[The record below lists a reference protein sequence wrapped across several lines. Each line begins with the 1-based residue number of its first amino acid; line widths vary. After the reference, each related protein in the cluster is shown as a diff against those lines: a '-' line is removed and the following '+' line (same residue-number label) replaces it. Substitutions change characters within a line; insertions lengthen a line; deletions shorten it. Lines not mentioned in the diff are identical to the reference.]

1 MNYTKQT
8 RADFLQKIYPVR
20 FLNLHYHRIT
30 NDIALKP
37 LPKMIYKLEV
47 LELSMDKIRR
57 LSPNGRLLQMLAN
70 GAKDTL

>member
-1 MNYTKQT
+1 
-8 RADFLQKIYPVR
+8 
-20 FLNLHYHRIT
+20 
-30 NDIALKP
+30 
-37 LPKMIYKLEV
+37 MIYKLEV